1 MRWQNL
7 STLVILSLTLFG
19 IAVGRFPV
27 LRMNRATIVI
37 VGTALLVFSGALS
50 PDQAWNAIDYR
61 TILLIFSMMILN
73 INLGLAG
80 FFKAVTLKVTHLART
95 PGQLL
100 GLVIVTSGLLSAFFL
115 NDTVVLMMTPLV
127 IEICR
132 HMNRDPVPY
141 LIGLAA
147 SANIGS
153 AATMIGNPQNMLIG
167 VTSGIP
173 FFTFFTRLAPVS
185 VAGMM
190 IIWIILKFLYP
201 CELKKERLQSAVDLK
216 FRIYRP
222 LLHKCLIA
230 IGLLLA
236 ALFAGLSIVLAAFGA
251 ASFLLVTRRL
261 KPRRVFHE
269 IDWSLLVFFSGL
281 FIITR
286 CMENTGVGMKLVKS
300 IGDIAHSSVLCL
312 TVVSTLLSN
321 VISNVPAVIL
331 MRPGIASLANPDRA
345 WIVLA
350 MATTLAGNLTLLG
363 SVANLIVA
371 ESAEKRGVRLTFNAY
386 LKAGIPITLLSLAAG
401 VLWILIIRI

>member
-1 MRWQNL
+1 
-7 STLVILSLTLFG
+7 
-19 IAVGRFPV
+19 VGRFPV

-37 VGTALLVFSGALS
+37 VGTALLVFTGALS
-50 PDQAWNAIDYR
+50 PDEAWNAVDYR
-61 TILLIFSMMILN
+61 TILLIFCMMILN

-80 FFKAVTLKVTHLART
+80 FFKAVTLKVTHWART

-115 NDTVVLMMTPLV
+115 NDTVVLMMTPLL
-127 IEICR
+127 IGTCK
-132 HMNRDPVPY
+132 HLNRDPIPY

-153 AATMIGNPQNMLIG
+153 AATIIGNPQNMLIG

-173 FFTFFTRLAPVS
+173 FFTFFIRLAPVS
-185 VAGMM
+185 IAGSAV
-190 IIWIILKFLYP
+190 IWIILKMLYP
-201 CELKKERLQSAVDLK
+201 RELKPERLQPAAGLK

-222 LLHKCLIA
+222 LLYKCIVA
-230 IGLLLA
+230 VCLLLA
-236 ALFAGLSIVLAAFGA
+236 ALFAGLSIVMAAFGA

-261 KPRRVFHE
+261 KPRRVFQE

-281 FIITR
+281 FVITR
-286 CMENTGVGMKLVKS
+286 CAEKTGAGTWLLKCL
-300 IGDIAHSSVLCL
+300 GDIAHSSVLCL
-312 TVVSTLLSN
+312 TVVSTILSN

-331 MRPGIASLANPDRA
+331 MRPAIASIADPERA

-371 ESAEKRGVRLTFNAY
+371 ESAEKRGVHLSFKTY

-401 VLWILIIRI
+401 VLWIMLIRI